1 MGLLNMNGEQHKQQR
16 RLMMPAF
23 HRKQV
28 EGYRDDMVAFTRQAL
43 DGWRPGHTLDAARD
57 IGHLTLRIACRTLFG
72 LDVSDG
78 APELRRLV
86 NRLFATNQFAP
97 QNMLLQVDLPGTPFH
112 RMLRNAAR
120 LEDAILELIARKR
133 AQPAGQHDVLAL
145 LILARDEDGTQMSDF
160 ELIGHTRTLLLAGH
174 ETTANTLLWT
184 LLLLAQHPDILA
196 DVVDELDGE
205 LGGDAPAVAQLG
217 RLPLLDCVVKES
229 CVCCR
234 RRL

>member
-1 MGLLNMNGEQHKQQR
+1 MGLLNMNGEQHKQR

-43 DGWRPGHTLDAARD
+43 DGWRAGQSLDVAR

-72 LDVSDG
+72 LDISDG

-86 NRLFATNQFAP
+86 NRLFAANQFAP
-97 QNMLLQVDLPGTPFH
+97 QNMLFQVNLPGTPFH

-145 LILARDEDGTQMSDF
+145 LIHARDEDGTQMSDF

-184 LLLLAQHPDILA
+184 LLLLAQPMFWPMWWTSSTVSLA
-196 DVVDELDGE
+196 ATLRQSRSWVV
-205 LGGDAPAVAQLG
+205 
-217 RLPLLDCVVKES
+217 
-229 CVCCR
+229 CR
-234 RRL
+234 CWIV